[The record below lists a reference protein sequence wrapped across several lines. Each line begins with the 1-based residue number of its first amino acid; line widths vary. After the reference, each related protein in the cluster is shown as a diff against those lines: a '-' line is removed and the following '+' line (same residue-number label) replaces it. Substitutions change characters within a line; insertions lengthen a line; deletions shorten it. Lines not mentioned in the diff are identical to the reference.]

1 MLKSQN
7 RFLGINWDKIHRKNC
22 LTGQTMEAT
31 IFSIVFALLSGSYIY
46 RSFRIIDEGQIAL
59 VERLGKYE
67 KTLSPGI
74 NVVLPFLDRIALIKS
89 SREQVL
95 ELKPQ
100 PCMTSDN
107 VSGAMYWQINDLK
120 KARYNIEN
128 VDQSLQVS
136 LSTQIQTQI
145 GRCELD
151 SIIGGQVSINGEILE
166 GIRSDTDDWGIII
179 LRVRLGEI
187 TIPSS
192 VLQSMEKQKAA
203 EIEKKAMI
211 SLSEGEKT
219 SEIKK
224 AEATASSNKKI
235 AESERQVQNEQT
247 EAMAQSIERIADA
260 IAKHPNGR
268 EAVQYLLAQKY
279 LEMGQAIGESPSSKV
294 LFMDPESIP
303 GAIQSLLAMSD
314 PKISAAIAKQP
325 FGASGN
331 MQPPFLKVPQINV
344 SDVKSAELPKQKPI
358 DPEA

>member
-1 MLKSQN
+1 
-7 RFLGINWDKIHRKNC
+7 
-22 LTGQTMEAT
+22 MEAT
-31 IFSIVFALLSGSYIY
+31 IFSIVFALLSGTYIY
-46 RSFRIIDEGQIAL
+46 RSFRIIEEGQIAL
-59 VERLGKYE
+59 VERFGKYQ
-67 KTLSPGI
+67 KTMEPGI
-74 NVVLPFLDRIALIKS
+74 NIVLPFLDRVSLIKS

-107 VSGAMYWQINDLK
+107 VSVNVSGTMYWQINDLQ

-128 VDQSLQVS
+128 VDQSLKIS

-151 SIIGGQVSINGEILE
+151 NIIGGQERINGEILT
-166 GIRSDTDDWGIII
+166 GISNDTQDWGINV

-187 TIPSS
+187 TIPTS

-211 SLSEGEKT
+211 SLSEGVKT
-219 SEIKK
+219 SEITK
-224 AEATASSNKKI
+224 AEAEARSKMVL
-235 AESERQVQNEQT
+235 AESERQVQLEQT
-247 EAMAQSIERIADA
+247 EAMALSIERIADA

-294 LFMDPESIP
+294 LFMDPDSIP
-303 GAIQSLLAMSD
+303 AALQSLLAMSD
-314 PKISAAIAKQP
+314 SKMTEKMTEAIAKKP
-325 FGASGN
+325 FGESTNIPPALRNLPELKPFKPPSDSEKGN
-331 MQPPFLKVPQINV
+331 PTSN
-344 SDVKSAELPKQKPI
+344 
-358 DPEA
+358 